1 MSTFS
6 DFFAEN
12 LEQIPNIK
20 YVASKRII
28 NRATGQPHEWEI
40 RRLSQEENDAIIK
53 ECTKLLPQRDGSR
66 VKELDRQLYIK
77 KLVTSSIVFPN
88 LKDAALQ
95 DAYHVVGEY
104 AVLAKML
111 SVGEY
116 ARLGEAVLKHN
127 DLEDDINALVEEAKN

>member
-12 LEQIPNIK
+12 IEQIPNIK

-40 RRLSQEENDAIIK
+40 RCLSQEENDALIK
-53 ECTKLLPQRDGSR
+53 ECTKVLPQRDGSR

-77 KLVTSSIVFPN
+77 RLVTTCIVFPN

-95 DAYHVVGEY
+95 DAYHVVGEC